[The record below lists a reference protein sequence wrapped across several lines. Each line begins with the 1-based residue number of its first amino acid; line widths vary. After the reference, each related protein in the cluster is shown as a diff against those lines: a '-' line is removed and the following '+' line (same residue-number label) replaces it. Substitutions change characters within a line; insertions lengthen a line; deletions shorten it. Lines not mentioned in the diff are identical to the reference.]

1 MERLEI
7 LKNIHTP
14 EILIICQ
21 KDLLVFSQQLI
32 AHDLFGND
40 DCLANLQ
47 TSEYYTETKSDC
59 GYELRHD

>member
-1 MERLEI
+1 MKRLEI

-21 KDLLVFSQQLI
+21 KDLLVFPLQLI

-40 DCLANLQ
+40 DCLENLQ
-47 TSEYYTETKSDC
+47 TSEYYTETKSDY